1 MYNPFTLLGKKVL
14 VTGASS
20 GIGRSIAVICS
31 KMGANLVLIGRK
43 EEKLQETISLMEG
56 KGHSYFIADLTNRS
70 EIAELV
76 NSFPQLDGIVHNAGL
91 GSRVPCKQIHE
102 SDIDS
107 VFNLNVKSPMLLQSE
122 ILRQKCLNK
131 NSSIVFIASR
141 AAAYPSIGNA
151 VYSASKSAII
161 SYSKVLALELS
172 SRNIR
177 VNSICPA
184 MVWTDLITRQNGISV
199 EDLEVSQLKYP

>member
-31 KMGANLVLIGRK
+31 KMGANLVLVGRK

-76 NSFPQLDGIVHNAGL
+76 NSFPQLDGIVL
-91 GSRVPCKQIHE
+91 E
-102 SDIDS
+102 
-107 VFNLNVKSPMLLQSE
+107 FNL
-122 ILRQKCLNK
+122 
-131 NSSIVFIASR
+131 
-141 AAAYPSIGNA
+141 
-151 VYSASKSAII
+151 
-161 SYSKVLALELS
+161 
-172 SRNIR
+172 
-177 VNSICPA
+177 
-184 MVWTDLITRQNGISV
+184 
-199 EDLEVSQLKYP
+199 

>member
-151 VYSASKSAII
+151 VYSASNQLL
-161 SYSKVLALELS
+161 Y
-172 SRNIR
+172 
-177 VNSICPA
+177 
-184 MVWTDLITRQNGISV
+184 LI
-199 EDLEVSQLKYP
+199 LKF